1 MWRERVMEK
10 KDTALEVQFDPSLAF
25 IKRRLITYM
34 DRLISRQ
41 KGIDR
46 ELFKIVHWLLGPDI
60 VREDLPALAS
70 INNKKAPQ
78 KPTPKLMEKVRDPGD
93 FSDHMEK
100 IMDNAKS
107 ENRDAIIKRLKEL
120 LDKRLD
126 QLNHEGPSEMEGNLD
141 LFRKMF
147 GLNQVETE
155 LCMFLS
161 SLTVWE
167 EAESYFE
174 DHLDCV
180 SYSGRHYLSCL
191 MDVPRS
197 DISKAVNGKLTKM
210 GIVEVGYGGWI
221 SIESDFCRLLL
232 DTPTSDVNTGFAK
245 RIEPEVLPLSAHSV
259 APEITEHA
267 LRLLSPDRGKT
278 GAILIYGKPGVG
290 KTTYAYG
297 LGKELG
303 LETYVCAH
311 DRKGSEWER
320 QAAIMASVTM
330 AGENRNTLVIVDDC
344 DSIIGTRHLWSSFGA
359 YDDRKWLHDVLESK
373 SRMIFIVND
382 VKLIEESVMRRFAFS
397 IHLKPF
403 SRRQRIKIWR
413 DILQSHNI
421 DESLTKSQIED
432 LAARFDCTP
441 SAIEQAVGQ
450 VSEGAQERKTDLHKA
465 IIMSLEAHESLKCGG
480 GCVKKRSKPDRFFSM
495 ESLNVVGMDLDALIE
510 ELEAF
515 NEYIK
520 EPENDEVTGISL
532 LFHGPSG
539 AGKTHLGR
547 HIAHLLDRELV
558 TKRGSDLLSPYIG
571 ETEEN
576 IRKAYDEAEAKEAM
590 LLVDEA
596 DSLIFNRERAQRSW
610 ELSFTNE
617 FLNCM
622 EQFRGLQ
629 IFTTNRLTDLDSA
642 SLRRFTYKLEFKN
655 LKHKG
660 KVELYSR
667 LLAPLVGSEL
677 DESMT
682 KGLKAIE
689 DLSPGDFKTV
699 RSRFIFRKKDKISH
713 RVLIKALREEVK
725 SKKIHGGAKQLGF

>member
-1 MWRERVMEK
+1 
-10 KDTALEVQFDPSLAF
+10 
-25 IKRRLITYM
+25 
-34 DRLISRQ
+34 
-41 KGIDR
+41 
-46 ELFKIVHWLLGPDI
+46 
-60 VREDLPALAS
+60 
-70 INNKKAPQ
+70 
-78 KPTPKLMEKVRDPGD
+78 
-93 FSDHMEK
+93 
-100 IMDNAKS
+100 
-107 ENRDAIIKRLKEL
+107 
-120 LDKRLD
+120 
-126 QLNHEGPSEMEGNLD
+126 
-141 LFRKMF
+141 
-147 GLNQVETE
+147 
-155 LCMFLS
+155 
-161 SLTVWE
+161 
-167 EAESYFE
+167 
-174 DHLDCV
+174 
-180 SYSGRHYLSCL
+180 
-191 MDVPRS
+191 
-197 DISKAVNGKLTKM
+197 
-210 GIVEVGYGGWI
+210 
-221 SIESDFCRLLL
+221 
-232 DTPTSDVNTGFAK
+232 
-245 RIEPEVLPLSAHSV
+245 
-259 APEITEHA
+259 
-267 LRLLSPDRGKT
+267 
-278 GAILIYGKPGVG
+278 
-290 KTTYAYG
+290 
-297 LGKELG
+297 
-303 LETYVCAH
+303 
-311 DRKGSEWER
+311 
-320 QAAIMASVTM
+320 
-330 AGENRNTLVIVDDC
+330 
-344 DSIIGTRHLWSSFGA
+344 
-359 YDDRKWLHDVLESK
+359 
-373 SRMIFIVND
+373 
-382 VKLIEESVMRRFAFS
+382 
-397 IHLKPF
+397 
-403 SRRQRIKIWR
+403 
-413 DILQSHNI
+413 
-421 DESLTKSQIED
+421 
-432 LAARFDCTP
+432 
-441 SAIEQAVGQ
+441 
-450 VSEGAQERKTDLHKA
+450 
-465 IIMSLEAHESLKCGG
+465 
-480 GCVKKRSKPDRFFSM
+480 M

>member
-1 MWRERVMEK
+1 MEQN
-10 KDTALEVQFDPSLAF
+10 DSALEVQFDPSLAF
-25 IKRRLITYM
+25 IKRRLIAYM
-34 DRLISRQ
+34 DRLISRRR
-41 KGIDR
+41 GIDR
-46 ELFKIVHWLLGPDI
+46 EMFKMVHWLLGPEI
-60 VREDLPALAS
+60 CREELPALAS
-70 INNKKAPQ
+70 ISNRKVSQ
-78 KPTPKLMEKVRDPGD
+78 KPTAKLVEKIRDPGD
-93 FSDHMEK
+93 FADHMEK
-100 IMDNAKS
+100 VMDNAKNDTKDS
-107 ENRDAIIKRLKEL
+107 IVELMRELLNKRLS
-120 LDKRLD
+120 
-126 QLNHEGPSEMEGNLD
+126 QLHHEEPSEMEGNLA
-141 LFRKMF
+141 LFKRMF
-147 GLNQVETE
+147 GLNDVETE

-161 SLTVWE
+161 SLTIWE

-174 DHLDCV
+174 DHLDSV

-197 DISKAVNGKLTKM
+197 EISKAVNGKLTKM

-245 RIEPEVLPLSAHSV
+245 KIEPNVLPLSAHSV
-259 APEITEHA
+259 PAEITDHA
-267 LRLLSPDRGKT
+267 LRLLSPDRGKG

-330 AGENRNTLVIVDDC
+330 AGENHDSLVVVDDC

-359 YDDRKWLHDVLESK
+359 YDDRKWLHEVLESQA
-373 SRMIFIVND
+373 RMIFIVND

-403 SRRQRIKIWR
+403 NRRQRIKIWK
-413 DILQSHNI
+413 DVLHSHNI
-421 DESLTKSQIED
+421 EEGLTKSQIED

-450 VSEGAQERKTDLHKA
+450 VSEGNSNRNMDLHKA
-465 IIMSLEAHESLKCGG
+465 IIMSLEAQESLKSGG
-480 GCVKKRSKPDRFFSM
+480 AWVKKRSKPDRFFSLQ
-495 ESLNVVGMDLDALIE
+495 SLNVEGADLESLIE
-510 ELEAF
+510 ELQAF
-515 NEYIK
+515 SEYIRD
-520 EPENDEVTGISL
+520 PENDEITGISL

-558 TKRGSDLLSPYIG
+558 TKRGSDILSPYIG

-576 IRKAYDEAEAKEAM
+576 IRKAYDEAEAKEAL

-596 DSLIFNRERAQRSW
+596 DSLIFNRDRAQRSW

-617 FLNCM
+617 FLNCI
-622 EQFRGLQ
+622 EQFRGVQ
-629 IFTTNRLTDLDSA
+629 IFTTNRFTDLDTA
-642 SLRRFTYKLEFKN
+642 SIRRFTHKVEFKY
-655 LKHKG
+655 LKPRG
-660 KVELYSR
+660 KLELYSR
-667 LLAPLVGSEL
+667 MLTPMAGSEP
-677 DESMT
+677 DGAEI
-682 KGLKAIE
+682 GLIRNIQ
-689 DLSPGDFKTV
+689 DLAPGDFKTV
-699 RSRFIFRKKDKISH
+699 RSRFIFRNKEKISH
-713 RVLIKALREEVK
+713 KVLIKALSDEVK
-725 SKKIHGGAKQLGF
+725 SKKRHSGAKQLGF